1 MILFSNLQSKGKL
14 NGPLDSGKHFRIENV
29 PEVTKIGK
37 EFPQI

>member
-1 MILFSNLQSKGKL
+1 MILFSNLQWEDRL

-37 EFPQI
+37 EFP